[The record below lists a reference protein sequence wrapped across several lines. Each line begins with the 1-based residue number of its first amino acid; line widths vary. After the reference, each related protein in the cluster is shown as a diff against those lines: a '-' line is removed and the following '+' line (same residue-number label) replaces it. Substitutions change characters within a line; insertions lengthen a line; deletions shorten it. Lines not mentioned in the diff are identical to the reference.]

1 MIELS
6 ELHVRTTH
14 SMKHIDSARAFKLP
28 AMKDE
33 SKIMPINANADT
45 VRDVLPK
52 PNLTI
57 ENVTARMD
65 T

>member
-1 MIELS
+1 
-6 ELHVRTTH
+6 
-14 SMKHIDSARAFKLP
+14 MKHIDSARAFKLP